1 MRFPSVNASSSTAR
15 KAAQAA
21 RFHVRPNNEPAA
33 CAANWEITLPDSAF
47 SLVNI
52 AAMAAWLGLAVAA
65 PLRVGQL
72 RETLLFIS
80 GRVAPVLLCAA
91 YVVFLIQY
99 WGSTPGGGFQSL
111 GAVQILF
118 AAPGKMLGAWTH
130 FLAFDLL
137 VGRWLVDDASS
148 DGNSRLPLLVALPA
162 TFLFGPLGVLIYLAG
177 RALLS
182 AKRVAP
188 QGRRR

>member
-1 MRFPSVNASSSTAR
+1 MPENT
-15 KAAQAA
+15 
-21 RFHVRPNNEPAA
+21 
-33 CAANWEITLPDSAF
+33 F
-47 SLVNI
+47 SLVSI
-52 AAMAAWLGLAVAA
+52 VAMAAWLGLAVAA
-65 PLRVGQL
+65 PLRAGKA
-72 RETLLFIS
+72 RANILFVS

-91 YVVFLIQY
+91 YVVFLAQY

-148 DGNSRLPLLVALPA
+148 EGNSRLPLVLALPA
-162 TFLFGPLGVLIYLAG
+162 TFLFGPLGVLLYLAG
-177 RALLS
+177 RALS
-182 AKRVAP
+182 GA
-188 QGRRR
+188 RRADRGEA

>member
-1 MRFPSVNASSSTAR
+1 
-15 KAAQAA
+15 
-21 RFHVRPNNEPAA
+21 
-33 CAANWEITLPDSAF
+33 
-47 SLVNI
+47 
-52 AAMAAWLGLAVAA
+52 MAYA
-65 PLRVGQL
+65 
-72 RETLLFIS
+72 
-80 GRVAPVLLCAA
+80 
-91 YVVFLIQY
+91 VFLAQY

-148 DGNSRLPLLVALPA
+148 EGNTRLPLLVALPA
-162 TFLFGPLGVLIYLAG
+162 TFLFGPLGVLLYLAG

-182 AKRVAP
+182 AKRVRP
-188 QGRRR
+188 Q

>member
-1 MRFPSVNASSSTAR
+1 MP
-15 KAAQAA
+15 
-21 RFHVRPNNEPAA
+21 E
-33 CAANWEITLPDSAF
+33 SAF
-47 SLVNI
+47 SIVSI

-65 PLRVGQL
+65 PLRAGRT
-72 RETLLFIS
+72 RENILFVS
-80 GRVAPVLLCAA
+80 GRVAPLLLCTA
-91 YVVFLIQY
+91 YVAFLARY

-111 GAVQILF
+111 EAVQILF

-148 DGNSRLPLLVALPA
+148 EGNSRLPLVIALPA
-162 TFLFGPLGVLIYLAG
+162 TFLFGPLGVLLYLAG

-182 AKRVAP
+182 AKRARA
-188 QGRRR
+188 Q